1 MSSVPSER
9 WEIFL
14 DRAFAAPKS
23 LVWRAWTD
31 PDHLRK
37 WLCPK
42 DFEVTFVD
50 VDLRV
55 GGKWRS
61 GMRAPGGTEYVMGG
75 TYLEVIP
82 PDRLVFSHAW
92 EDSLEPGHVPG
103 HEATIEIDLHEFEG
117 MTRMGF
123 KVLNL
128 ESESGRDGQKQGWS
142 EAFENLRA
150 ALVEEKL

>member
-1 MSSVPSER
+1 MSSIPSAG

-23 LVWRAWTD
+23 LVWKAWTD
-31 PDHLRK
+31 PEHLRR

-42 DFEVTFVD
+42 DFHVTFVE

-55 GGKWRS
+55 GGRWRS
-61 GMRAPGGTEYVMGG
+61 GMRSPDGTDFIMGG
-75 TYLEVIP
+75 TYLEIVP
-82 PDRLVFSHAW
+82 PDRLTFSHAW
-92 EDSLEPGHVPG
+92 QDNLEPGHVPG
-103 HEATIEIDLHEFEG
+103 YETTVEITLHEFEG

-128 ESESGRDGQKQGWS
+128 ESAAGRDGQQQGWS

-150 ALVEEKL
+150 LLAEAQ

>member
-1 MSSVPSER
+1 MSSIPSAN

-14 DRAFAAPKS
+14 DRAFAAPKR
-23 LVWRAWTD
+23 LVWKAWTE
-31 PDHLRK
+31 PEHLRR

-42 DFEVTFVD
+42 DFEVTFVE

-55 GGKWRS
+55 GGYWRS
-61 GMRAPGGTEYVMGG
+61 GMRSQDGTNYVMGG
-75 TYLEVIP
+75 RYREILP

-92 EDSLEPGHVPG
+92 EDNLEPGHVPG
-103 HEATIEIDLHEFEG
+103 HEAMIEIDLHEFEG
-117 MTRMGF
+117 MTRMSF
-123 KVLNL
+123 KVTGL

-150 ALVEEKL
+150 LLSEAR